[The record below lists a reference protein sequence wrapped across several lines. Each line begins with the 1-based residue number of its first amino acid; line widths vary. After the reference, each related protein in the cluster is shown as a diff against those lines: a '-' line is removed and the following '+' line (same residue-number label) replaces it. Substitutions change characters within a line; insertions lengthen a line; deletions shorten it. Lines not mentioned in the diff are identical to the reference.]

1 MTTLIRDVLIK
12 DRSSVFHNS
21 RKDILIRDG
30 VIESISTDFDGQADE
45 VIAAE
50 GLCVSPGWVD
60 IFTHCC
66 EPGHEYKETLESG
79 AKAAAA
85 GGFTHIFVLPNTS
98 PAIHN
103 KSMVEFVAEKKIAS
117 PVTIHPLGAISRNTE
132 GKDLAEMYDMYAG
145 GAIAFTDGW
154 NPVQSAGLM
163 IKALQYVK
171 VFNGVI
177 IQLPD
182 DKSIAPHGL
191 MNEGIVSTRLG
202 LPGKPIMAEELMIAR
217 DIKLARYTGSR
228 LHFTGISSGKS
239 VEYIK
244 RGKDAGIDITC
255 SVTPQHMYFT
265 EEDLQG
271 YDTNLKINLPLRSK
285 KDAEA
290 LKTAL
295 AEGIIDCVTSHHQ
308 PHAWDQKICEFEYA
322 KPGMSGLETAFGV
335 LGTLALPLDE
345 IINSLSTRPRMIF
358 GLPPATLEQGGIAD
372 LTLFLPDM
380 EYTVTDQFFSKSR
393 NNAFIGKNL
402 KGKVFGVI
410 HKNKTLLIS

>member
-21 RKDILIRDG
+21 RQDILIRDG
-30 VIESISTDFDGQADE
+30 VIESISTGFDGQADE

-85 GGFTHIFVLPNTS
+85 GGFTHIFVVPNTS
-98 PAIHN
+98 PAIHD

-177 IQLPD
+177 MQLPD

-228 LHFTGISSGKS
+228 LHFTGVSSAKS
-239 VEYIK
+239 LEYIK
-244 RGKDAGIDITC
+244 RGKESGIDITC

-265 EEDLQG
+265 EDDLQG

-285 KDAEA
+285 KDADA
-290 LKTAL
+290 LKKAV
-295 AEGIIDCVTSHHQ
+295 AEGVVDCITSHHQ
-308 PHAWDQKICEFEYA
+308 PQAWDQKICEFEYA
-322 KPGMSGLETAFGV
+322 KPGMSGLETAFGA
-335 LGTLALPLDE
+335 LGALALPIDE
-345 IINSLSTRPRMIF
+345 IINSLSANPRRIF
-358 GLPPATLEQGGIAD
+358 GLPPATVEQGGVAD
-372 LTLFLPDM
+372 LTLFLPDQ
-380 EYTVTDQFFSKSR
+380 EYVVTDQFFSKSR

>member
-12 DRSSVFHNS
+12 DGSSVFHNS
-21 RKDILIRDG
+21 RQDILIRDG
-30 VIESISTDFDGQADE
+30 VIERISTNFDGQADE

-85 GGFTHIFVLPNTS
+85 GGFTHIFVVPNTS
-98 PAIHN
+98 PAIHD
-103 KSMVEFVAEKKIAS
+103 KSMVEFVAEKKMSS

-132 GKDLAEMYDMYAG
+132 GKDLAEMYDMFAG

-202 LPGKPIMAEELMIAR
+202 LPGKPTMAEELMIAR

-228 LHFTGISSGKS
+228 LHFTGISSAKS

-265 EEDLQG
+265 EDDLQG

-295 AEGIIDCVTSHHQ
+295 AEGVIDCVTSHHQ
-308 PHAWDQKICEFEYA
+308 PQAWDQKVCEFEYA
-322 KPGMSGLETAFGV
+322 KPGMSGLETTFGA
-335 LGTLALPLDE
+335 LGTLELPLDE
-345 IINSLSTRPRMIF
+345 IINCLSTNPRRIF
-358 GLPPATLEQGGIAD
+358 GLPPATVAQGGIAD
-372 LTLFLPDM
+372 LTLFLP
-380 EYTVTDQFFSKSR
+380 EFEFTVTDQIFSKSR